1 MDALEIIIKK
11 TAKLAKIELPAN
23 ETERYTKKAQAILD
37 YIKTLEELNVEN
49 VEAMSHAV
57 SSQGSLRE
65 DEVVPS
71 TLADELLELA
81 PERDERYVQVP
92 TVMESET

>member
-1 MDALEIIIKK
+1 M
-11 TAKLAKIELPAN
+11 
-23 ETERYTKKAQAILD
+23 
-37 YIKTLEELNVEN
+37 EN